1 MKRCNLLT
9 LFAAAVMELKQE
21 GEFVADLRDPLV
33 YEAVVKANEAFEE
46 CAMQYQ
52 ILDEV
57 NRGGGEGSNRPSALR
72 VRSVERLLVFV
83 DFENVPFED
92 DLGERA
98 DVRSLFEKGFY
109 LFFEGEQNRRHFR
122 FFEKSA
128 SMARRSKISF
138 LCDSWEGSGIP
149 GTDDRIDGL
158 KERMNRRLGLDLSTS
173 MAILSKWA
181 AYRGLYFTTS
191 RRIESPLLDLNEK
204 TVVVVDDYLEGQRP
218 HTPPHD
224 VITASNPN
232 GDQVSWEIRV
242 KNEKINLTPFDGEGL
257 IAPEWAKRISYRY
270 SRNRAAAIPE
280 EILNLL
286 CEIDGLKIRREKWT
300 ELLRS
305 AIRNARDADTTVY
318 ESLILFAAN
327 YLHRSIK
334 EVIAEFEKSGSAAE
348 EALYRQYNNTYSK
361 AARRELTDLL
371 VRTEAPATDR
381 ETWETLLNNAM
392 RETENVGGS
401 VYDNLLFA
409 AADHLKCTFDEME
422 KALEAAG
429 IREEVLR
436 KSEKLLHMISSFQI
450 RMPFAKGVLHRVD
463 FLKFAEEFL
472 GGAEHGTESREELM
486 IRDMFGRQRALKDV
500 KILMTRSMFKCAGWL
515 KDHCDDLEKTTGVS
529 VDPMKYYFEKFHEYH
544 HGLYVANT
552 DAVVRNR
559 GVVKVNYQ
567 FLGPMA
573 LTEEDLGKL
582 VDAHIAYADKL
593 KRNNLLN
600 EHSNADEIPE
610 ESDGQESAPQEL
622 TGTDSLTPDDDGLDI
637 LRNPSTW
644 YTVLREDRRFVNDS
658 TILAKCKENREY
670 LLRDMASARLL
681 MKGEC
686 RFLSSDLLGLLYY
699 MIQLLHVDIEHTDLK
714 SKMYDLSKET
724 LRSDRF
730 YLPQATAYMEL
741 EPEKFYVFLR
751 NPHLSR
757 NEECV
762 LNPYLPEPGGCYR
775 RYMGHLKGVVMVGRL
790 SLVPSALGGADHDG
804 DLVKIINNPILSAAV
819 KRSVGSYTRNKETS
833 DFSRR
838 LPEIM
843 IPSVHA
849 DPKKISDFGEQFRTI
864 SDTFANSVGYIS
876 NLAIQWGRDE
886 YFAGRRNAENKCV
899 ECSILT
905 GLEIDAC
912 KNGCHPSLEAVKR
925 EDAGKDFYLN
935 GVDAMRGVATYSL
948 RNVTRTGSGSSDS
961 LQALF
966 QTYRGKK
973 ETIVFRNPEEKGR
986 TASNLDRLLRA
997 YAEQELKELETE
1009 KESERTVPVPL
1020 FPEMRKK
1027 NDPHAV
1033 DSKWRGSLDY
1043 ERLVIVGAMIMAY
1056 QKVFRVYRIEKEN
1069 TELREKSRYRAYI
1082 RQILQLQST
1091 DNQADNE
1098 VLEEARN
1105 YIAGVLEDQN
1115 AVEEALKRLS
1125 SMKWMYTP
1133 AAKRSERL
1141 YGILHGSEAKAE
1153 PEFYENNRAWIAMLS
1168 DFSENGYNLLYY
1180 LLKDRLT
1187 YVLAED
1193 RIGES
1198 DLEEDVLLQE
1208 AAEESAAGGFIEKI
1222 AGSAEYI
1229 GFCREYMNIYRR
1241 ARDGKQKRSSWEA
1254 ELVRVCRNDLLKYFA
1269 ANAAEE
1275 KRSGDEILAEAVP
1288 YAYAFRTSSRE
1299 WNLDRNGR
1307 FFWNVFTPRSILIAA
1322 ETPGYELSGE
1332 TEAKAGAEN
1341 GYVERMTEYDGGADD
1356 AE

>member
-57 NRGGGEGSNRPSALR
+57 NWGGGEGTKRSSAAR

-92 DLGERA
+92 DRGERA

-109 LFFEGEQNRRHFR
+109 LFFEGEQNWRHFR

-138 LCDSWEGSGIP
+138 LCDSWEGCGIP
-149 GTDDRIDGL
+149 GADDRIVNL

-191 RRIESPLLDLNEK
+191 RRIESPFLDLNEK
-204 TVVVVDDYLEGQRP
+204 TVVVVDDYLKDHRP

-232 GDQVSWEIRV
+232 GDQVSWEIKV

-257 IAPEWAKRISYRY
+257 IAPEWAKRISYWY
-270 SRNRAAAIPE
+270 SRNRVAAIPE
-280 EILNLL
+280 EILDLL
-286 CEIDGLKIRREKWT
+286 CGIGGLKIRREKWA

-305 AIRNARDADTTVY
+305 AIRNARDANTTVY
-318 ESLILFAAN
+318 DSLILFAAN
-327 YLHRSIK
+327 YLHRSIE
-334 EVIAEFEKSGSAAE
+334 EVIAEFGKSGSAAE

-361 AARRELTDLL
+361 AVYRELTDLL
-371 VRTEAPATDR
+371 VRTEALATDR
-381 ETWETLLNNAM
+381 KTWETMLDNAM
-392 RETENVGGS
+392 RKTENVGGS

-409 AADHLKCTFDEME
+409 AADHLKCTFAEIE

-429 IREEVLR
+429 IREQVLR

-463 FLKFAEEFL
+463 FLKFTEEFL
-472 GGAEHGTESREELM
+472 EIPEHDPGAGEELM
-486 IRDMFGRQRALKDV
+486 IRDTFGRQRALKDV

-515 KDHCDDLEKTTGVS
+515 KDHCDGLEKTTGVS

-567 FLGPMA
+567 FLGPMD
-573 LTEEDLGKL
+573 LTEAELGKL

-600 EHSNADEIPE
+600 ENNNADEIPE
-610 ESDGQESAPQEL
+610 ESDGIESAPQEL

-644 YTVLREDRRFVNDS
+644 YTVLREDRRFVNDP

-686 RFLSSDLLGLLYY
+686 RFLSSDLLGLLHH
-699 MIQLLHVDIEHTDLK
+699 MIQLLDVKHPDLK
-714 SKMYDLSKET
+714 SRMEKLEGDALH
-724 LRSDRF
+724 SDRF

-762 LNPYLPEPGGCYR
+762 LSPYLPEPGDYYR

-804 DLVKIINNPILSAAV
+804 DLVKVVNNHILSAAV
-819 KRSVGSYTRNKETS
+819 KRSVGRYTRNEETN

-886 YFAGRRNAENKCV
+886 YFAGHKNAENKCV

-912 KNGCHPSLEAVKR
+912 KNGCHPSLDAVKR

-948 RNVTRTGSGSSDS
+948 RNVTRTGSGANES

-986 TASNLDRLLRA
+986 TASNLDRLLRS
-997 YAEQELKELETE
+997 YAEQELKELEAAE
-1009 KESERTVPVPL
+1009 ESERVDLVPL
-1020 FPEMRKK
+1020 FPAMRKK
-1027 NDPHAV
+1027 NDPHVV
-1033 DSKWRGSLDY
+1033 DSRWRSSLDY
-1043 ERLVIVGAMIMAY
+1043 GRLGIVGAVIMAY
-1056 QKVFRVYRIEKEN
+1056 QKVFKVYRIEKEN

-1091 DNQADNE
+1091 DNQVDNE
-1098 VLEEARN
+1098 VLEQARD
-1105 YIAGVLEDQN
+1105 YITGVLEDQN
-1115 AVEEALKRLS
+1115 AVESALKRLS
-1125 SMKWMYTP
+1125 YMKWMYTP

-1141 YGILHGSEAKAE
+1141 YGILHGREAKPE
-1153 PEFYENNRAWIAMLS
+1153 PEFYENNRAWITMLS

-1187 YVLAED
+1187 YVIAED
-1193 RIGES
+1193 RIDES
-1198 DLEEDVLLQE
+1198 DLEEDVLRQE
-1208 AAEESAAGGFIEKI
+1208 AAEESVTSGFIEEI

-1229 GFCREYMNIYRR
+1229 GFCREYMNIYRK
-1241 ARDGKQKRSSWEA
+1241 ARDSKQKRSSWEA
-1254 ELVRVCRNDLLKYFA
+1254 ELVRVCRNNLLKYFA
-1269 ANAAEE
+1269 AEAAEE

-1288 YAYAFRTSSRE
+1288 YAYAFRTSSKG
-1299 WNLDRNGR
+1299 WKLDRNGR

-1332 TEAKAGAEN
+1332 TDGRAGAEN
-1341 GYVERMTEYDGGADD
+1341 GYTEMMTEYDGGTDN